1 MSDLM
6 ISSKKDKNISY
17 EILRVVSMLMVIT
30 LHYLVKGGLLRESLV
45 GASASEGVFWF
56 LEAACLCC
64 VNVYVLISG
73 YFLTESNFKIEKVI
87 RLWGQVL
94 FYSILVLLVLAVT
107 GVVDYKDFLNLHEL
121 LFYFCPV
128 TMGHFWFATTYLIF
142 YIVSPFIHKMNKL
155 ISYYINI
162 KLVIS

>member
-73 YFLTESNFKIEKVI
+73 YFLTESNFKIE
-87 RLWGQVL
+87 
-94 FYSILVLLVLAVT
+94 
-107 GVVDYKDFLNLHEL
+107 
-121 LFYFCPV
+121 
-128 TMGHFWFATTYLIF
+128 
-142 YIVSPFIHKMNKL
+142 
-155 ISYYINI
+155 
-162 KLVIS
+162 